1 MTGNVLKMKNKQNH
15 WENKSFLDEASGGN
29 PGLTDGRVRTSLCT
43 ASLSPAA
50 PARWW
55 SDIAVIIMSRRHP
68 SNLHVQLASW
78 QSACQT
84 VSCVF
89 YVYESSQKSP
99 KATNAQISYF
109 RLSGRFGGVWVSP
122 YPRRL
127 ATVSESGNSLR
138 NNLKKA
144 FSNLAQGISALH
156 LRFFLVGFVFKHC
169 IVCSKLNVVLVHL
182 LRRI

>member
-1 MTGNVLKMKNKQNH
+1 
-15 WENKSFLDEASGGN
+15 
-29 PGLTDGRVRTSLCT
+29 
-43 ASLSPAA
+43 
-50 PARWW
+50 
-55 SDIAVIIMSRRHP
+55 MSRRHP
-68 SNLHVQLASW
+68 SNLHVQVASW

-84 VSCVF
+84 MSCVF
-89 YVYESSQKSP
+89 DMYESSQKSP

-122 YPRRL
+122 CPRRL

-144 FSNLAQGISALH
+144 FSNLAQGISARH
-156 LRFFLVGFVFKHC
+156 LRFRHVNNLLSHGLCFLKHC
-169 IVCSKLNVVLVHL
+169 IVCSKLNEVLVHL